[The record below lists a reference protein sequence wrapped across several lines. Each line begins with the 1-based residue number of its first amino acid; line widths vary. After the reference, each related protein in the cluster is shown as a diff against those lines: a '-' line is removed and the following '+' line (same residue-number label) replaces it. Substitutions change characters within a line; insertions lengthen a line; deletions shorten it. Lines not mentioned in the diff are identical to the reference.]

1 MNDQIRTSGYRRRFD
16 SGAPVPRR
24 KGATE
29 RATNADSGGNKLVN
43 NQGQSSMDAYLHRA
57 LLVLT
62 FVAMLTAACT
72 IDDSPQRR
80 SDDVITIPNLTG
92 LSRGRAIGLVDNL
105 DLTIRVEKIGV
116 PEIEAAT
123 PSPGIVAACS
133 FARGVVVNQD
143 PLPDTRVSPGATLT
157 LFVPV
162 ERALRSGERKFR
174 LLTHCGLSYPLEFD
188 DRFWLPVDREF
199 RRTIN
204 APEGFYSDGY
214 YDVGTIRRIDQE
226 TLIYTSS
233 TGKEVRYEPTNKRP
247 GGCE

>member
-1 MNDQIRTSGYRRRFD
+1 MRRFPTPD
-16 SGAPVPRR
+16 
-24 KGATE
+24 
-29 RATNADSGGNKLVN
+29 GNKRVD
-43 NQGQSSMDAYLHRA
+43 NQGQSNMHQYLRRA
-57 LLVLT
+57 LLALT
-62 FVAMLTAACT
+62 FVATITAACT
-72 IDDSPQRR
+72 PDDNPQLR

-92 LSRGRAIGLVDNL
+92 LNRGRAVGLVDNL

-116 PEIEAAT
+116 PEIDRAT
-123 PSPGIVAACS
+123 PSPGIVEAGS

-143 PLPDTRVSPGATLT
+143 PLPDTRVRPGATLT

-162 ERALRSGERKFR
+162 ERALRPGELKFR

-188 DRFWLPVDREF
+188 DRFWLPVDRKF

-233 TGKEVRYEPTNKRP
+233 TGVEVGYELTNRRP